1 MNWQRLGR
9 NILRYLL
16 VGAVVSV
23 PGLYYGPTG
32 YGLTI
37 GSAMPA
43 MAATTLAV
51 EFISS
56 TWPQALARATAVVG
70 STIIGY
76 LGTALVQTAA
86 GMSDVPP
93 SISPWSP
100 TYLPT
105 FLGLCVG
112 FVFGWF
118 AILRP
123 RPIVSESQ
131 PGSPRL

>member
-9 NILRYLL
+9 NILRYVL
-16 VGAVVSV
+16 VGAVVSLPNV
-23 PGLYYGPTG
+23 YYGPTG
-32 YGLTI
+32 YGLLF
-37 GSAMPA
+37 GSMMPA

-56 TWPQALARATAVVG
+56 RWPPALARATVVVG
-70 STIIGY
+70 STLIGY

-86 GMSDVPP
+86 GRSDVPP
-93 SISPWSP
+93 SVSPWSP

-105 FLGLCVG
+105 FLALSVG

-131 PGSPRL
+131 LVSPRH